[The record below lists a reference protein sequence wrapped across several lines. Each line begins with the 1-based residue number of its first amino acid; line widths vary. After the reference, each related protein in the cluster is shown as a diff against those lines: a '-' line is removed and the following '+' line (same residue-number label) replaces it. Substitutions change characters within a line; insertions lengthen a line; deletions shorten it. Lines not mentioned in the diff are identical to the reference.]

1 MRGDISFGAPM
12 VTSLNTQQDQWAGEC
27 LYYRPPACI
36 PQDMLFHEY
45 RIESR
50 AGNEILFEANVSLL
64 LQALNSGKTAPTC
77 QIKLAKRAGQP
88 CLSVET
94 RVSVKHW

>member
-1 MRGDISFGAPM
+1 
-12 VTSLNTQQDQWAGEC
+12 
-27 LYYRPPACI
+27 
-36 PQDMLFHEY
+36 MLFHEY

-64 LQALNSGKTAPTC
+64 LQALNSGRTAPTC

-94 RVSVKHW
+94 RVRKEGRGGGAWFRI